1 MRLAIG
7 RSTDVMTKS
16 PSPYSNT
23 WSPTTVRLAP
33 CATMPSRGSLTQCTT
48 CVGTGE
54 IVARTPAS
62 AAAGS
67 PGRAWRAMSDWS
79 SASAE
84 GMPRLKRGRRT
95 IARVRCT
102 ESARLAGSCN
112 QSPARC
118 YRPRGPATHHGALS
132 TKGSPMSKTWFT
144 TGASRGL
151 GADIAAAAL
160 KAGDNVV
167 ATGRQR
173 SAVSD
178 KLGADNEHLLSLA
191 LDVSDAAQAR
201 AAVAKALERF
211 GAIDVLVNNAGYG
224 HLGYFEETTDADIQA
239 QYATNVFGLFNVT
252 RAALPAMRAARQGH
266 VFNLSSVAGYRGVE
280 AGSLYC
286 SSKFAVEG
294 FSEAL
299 AGELAPFGIH
309 VTIIEPGPFRTDFL
323 TPESLRFIAN
333 EVPDY
338 AERRNATRASFE
350 GRNGTQQG
358 DP

>member
-1 MRLAIG
+1 
-7 RSTDVMTKS
+7 
-16 PSPYSNT
+16 
-23 WSPTTVRLAP
+23 
-33 CATMPSRGSLTQCTT
+33 
-48 CVGTGE
+48 
-54 IVARTPAS
+54 
-62 AAAGS
+62 
-67 PGRAWRAMSDWS
+67 
-79 SASAE
+79 
-84 GMPRLKRGRRT
+84 
-95 IARVRCT
+95 
-102 ESARLAGSCN
+102 
-112 QSPARC
+112 
-118 YRPRGPATHHGALS
+118 
-132 TKGSPMSKTWFT
+132 MSKTWFI

-151 GADIAAAAL
+151 GADIATAAL

-178 KLGADNEHLLSLA
+178 KLGPDNARLLSLA

-201 AAVAKALERF
+201 AAVAAALERF

-252 RAALPAMRAARQGH
+252 RAALPAMRAARKGH
-266 VFNLSSVAGYRGVE
+266 VFNLSSVAGYRGIE
-280 AGSLYC
+280 TGSLYC

-309 VTIIEPGPFRTDFL
+309 VTIVEPGPFRTDFL
-323 TPESLRFIAN
+323 TPESLQFVAN

-338 AERRNATRASFE
+338 ADRRDAMRASFE
-350 GRNGTQQG
+350 QRNGKQPG
-358 DP
+358 DPVLLAQALVTLANAARPPLRFTAGAMAVNGLDAKLAAMKAELDAWRALGLATDFPEGR